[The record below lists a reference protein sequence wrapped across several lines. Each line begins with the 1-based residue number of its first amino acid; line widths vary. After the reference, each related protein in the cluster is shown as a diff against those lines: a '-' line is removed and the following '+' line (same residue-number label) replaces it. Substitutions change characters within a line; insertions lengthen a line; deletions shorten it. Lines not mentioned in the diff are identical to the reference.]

1 MLQRFESDLFREPRR
16 GLERSAGIG
25 LGVLQVVSGSLI
37 VVLYSFGVTPNAIRP
52 FYVPF
57 EVLLGLMLVLQGS
70 AELLPVERRMLA
82 GWLRLGYIV
91 LALLAT
97 LTAVLRFL
105 G

>member
-16 GLERSAGIG
+16 GLECSTGIG
-25 LGVLQVVSGSLI
+25 LGVFQAVSGGLI
-37 VVLYSFGVTPNAIRP
+37 VVLYPVGVTPNAIRP

-57 EVLLGLMLVLQGS
+57 DVLFGPMLVLQGS
-70 AELLPVERRMLA
+70 AGLLPVERRMLA
-82 GWLRLGYIV
+82 GWLRLGSV
-91 LALLAT
+91 VMALLAT